1 MHTPT
6 TRLLIAV
13 PAGITVTLGVLLLMT
28 ALIARLPL
36 AIPER
41 PAGPTLGFLPELEE
55 RPPEALEPVAE
66 RIPPPPV
73 PPTTEP
79 EQQDPEAAPAAVRV
93 AALRPRRS
101 SSTPT
106 LGVAGDSPL
115 VAMILVEP
123 TYPPGPAAR
132 GLEGYVVVEFT
143 VLADGTTS
151 DIVVVESSSRAF
163 ERAAISAAERFRYRP
178 KTVDEQAEAVRGV
191 RYRFRF
197 RMDD

>member
-1 MHTPT
+1 MRT
-6 TRLLIAV
+6 TTTHMLIAV

-28 ALIARLPL
+28 VLIARLPL
-36 AIPER
+36 DIPER

-55 RPPEALEPVAE
+55 RPPEVLEPVAE
-66 RIPPPPV
+66 RIPPPPI
-73 PPTTEP
+73 PPTTKP
-79 EQQDPEAAPAAVRV
+79 ENQNPEAAPAAVRV
-93 AALRPRRS
+93 AALRPRP

-178 KTVDEQAEAVRGV
+178 KTVDEQALAVRGV

-197 RMDD
+197 QMDD